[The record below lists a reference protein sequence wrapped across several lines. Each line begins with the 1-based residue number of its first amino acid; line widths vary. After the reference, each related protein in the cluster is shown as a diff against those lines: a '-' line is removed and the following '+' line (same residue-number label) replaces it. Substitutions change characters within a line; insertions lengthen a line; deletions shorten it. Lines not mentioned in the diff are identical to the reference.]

1 MMAKQYTQSDIHYL
15 IENYSK
21 IPAAD
26 IALHLG
32 RTVHSIRKLAFD
44 WKLSKPNK
52 NTKHKKINPR
62 TTLIYPY
69 KKVTQC
75 TVQDQTPMSI

>member
-1 MMAKQYTQSDIHYL
+1 MAKQYTQSDIHYL
-15 IENYSK
+15 LENYSK

-32 RTVHSIRKLAFD
+32 RSTASIRMIAFK

-52 NTKHKKINPR
+52 NTKHEKINPR
-62 TTLIYPY
+62 AKLIYPY

-75 TVQDQTPMSI
+75 TVPDQTTMSI